1 MEEKMATHSGILT
14 WRILWTEELG
24 GLQYIGSQRS
34 DMTEQLSTHAAKS
47 QVFLKRG
54 RRVRV
59 SSGRNVT
66 MEASDWTDVKKGP

>member
-1 MEEKMATHSGILT
+1 
-14 WRILWTEELG
+14 
-24 GLQYIGSQRS
+24 
-34 DMTEQLSTHAAKS
+34 MTEQLSTHAAKS